1 MMNRPTCANCGGI
14 VYAKAPAEKLD
25 LCEPCYWKWQ
35 DLGKPKRYLPLGEAE
50 NKMKLSISTVPHGG
64 RVT

>member
-50 NKMKLSISTVPHGG
+50 GKVNVSISTLPHRE
-64 RVT
+64 RVA